1 MRAFYQK
8 DTMPESKIL
17 KFQKP
22 KIRSELNQ
30 VTRRPSKEEIAKSF
44 SQGARTYDHYATV
57 QRLVSRTLVQQ
68 VSDTINIRNKNIL
81 DIGCGTG
88 VLGEKFAD
96 TDFILDGYDISSG
109 MLAEAKKKKVYRNL
123 YECDIT
129 KENILPTGSYG
140 GVISCGTF
148 TFGHLGPECLVRVI
162 QMLRDGGLGVIGI
175 NKAHYLNKGFDQE
188 IKRMESVGKI
198 YNVKFFEE
206 LIYSDRKTYEEK
218 NTKADEISNI
228 LTFFS
233 NSS

>member
-1 MRAFYQK
+1 MH
-8 DTMPESKIL
+8 
-17 KFQKP
+17 
-22 KIRSELNQ
+22 
-30 VTRRPSKEEIAKSF
+30 SKEEAYKLASPGDHKKYYDKWSGKYDEEFVESENYKYPEKISKIFMNLAELRHSPIA
-44 SQGARTYDHYATV
+44 
-57 QRLVSRTLVQQ
+57 
-68 VSDTINIRNKNIL
+68 

-88 VLGEKFAD
+88 VLGEEFID
-96 TDFILDGYDISSG
+96 TDMILDGYDISSG

-162 QMLRDGGLGVIGI
+162 QMLHDGGLGVIGI

-188 IKRMESVGKI
+188 IKRMESTGKI

-233 NSS
+233 NSP

>member
-1 MRAFYQK
+1 MH
-8 DTMPESKIL
+8 
-17 KFQKP
+17 
-22 KIRSELNQ
+22 N
-30 VTRRPSKEEIAKSF
+30 KEEAYKLSSPGDHKKYYDKWSGKYDEEFVESENYKYPEKISKLFMNLAESRHSPIA
-44 SQGARTYDHYATV
+44 
-57 QRLVSRTLVQQ
+57 
-68 VSDTINIRNKNIL
+68 

-88 VLGEKFAD
+88 VLGEEFID
-96 TDFILDGYDISSG
+96 TDMILDGYDISSG

-175 NKAHYLNKGFDQE
+175 NKAHYLNKGFDEE
-188 IKRMESVGKI
+188 IKRMESTGKI